1 MQYAPTAMNH
11 HLVPR
16 FILQKAAVG
25 EKNGRFSAAT
35 LFVDISGFTAVTEQ
49 LMRYDRAGAEALA
62 NVMAAIFTPLV
73 EAVYARGGF
82 VAGFAG
88 DAFTAVFPTADPL
101 QAAAAAWEMQQ
112 AMATVGRQATPYGT
126 FIFAAKVGV
135 ALGPVDWGIVGDE
148 AGRQSYYFRGEA
160 IEACAAAEHLAAGG
174 EVVLTAAAAVAVEG
188 VALADGFVR
197 LVGLHLPPKNEDAGE
212 KRWAGGETAVLF
224 HPSNLLTTDVR
235 GEFRQVLTLFV
246 NIDQPE
252 PAALAALMGQLL
264 PLLHQYGGYLCRLD
278 FGDKGC
284 NLLLFWGAPTSH
296 ENDIERALEFALDLA
311 ALSPLPLRMGATYRL
326 VYAGFAGSSR
336 REEYSCYGLSVN
348 LAARLMLAAP
358 WGEIWLD
365 EAVAQ
370 RAAGYEVA
378 LAAQQLFK
386 GFSTAQSVFRLV
398 RRRER
403 VAAMYGGVLVGREM
417 ELAWLQTAVSPLLTG
432 QFGGAVVV
440 VGEAGVGKSR
450 LIHALQ
456 QTQVGQTLQWFR
468 CQTDEILRQPLN
480 PFRYFLH
487 GYFGQSLT
495 ASEATN
501 KAQFDDKLRQLMA
514 TTADEELVNE
524 LARTRSFLGS
534 LVDLYWPGSLY
545 ERLEPQWRQENQLR
559 AVKTLLRAESLRRPL
574 LVQVEDAHWLDETSR
589 QFLPFLLRNM
599 AGYPLLL
606 LLTSREPLE
615 MEPEPQLL
623 PLQPLGETAVSDL
636 ATTFLQATPSPAL
649 LAMLQARAEGNPFFV
664 EQILL
669 YLREQGG
676 LEKTA
681 VGYDLGRETATLPSD
696 VQAILIAR
704 LDRLAQ
710 SVRDVVQTAAVLG
723 REFELQVLSQ
733 MLRGVDGVVEKV
745 RLAEA
750 EAIWAAL
757 SELRYLFRHALLRD
771 AAYEMQLQER
781 LRQLHQTAAA
791 AIEQLFAADLSP
803 YYPSLFY
810 HYGRAGME
818 VPERRYAR
826 LAGEQAVSRFANAEA
841 LTYLNRALA
850 LTPETESTAWFDL
863 LLQREEV
870 QGHLGLREGQAA
882 DLAALERLAVANP
895 VWQME
900 VWLRQ
905 ANYEMLMGNFG
916 RSVELAQQVI
926 VLAQQF
932 ERPSLT
938 ARGHLQCG
946 RSLSDLGDL
955 DASWAHLQQALTLA
969 QTHHLF
975 HIEANTLLNVG
986 YVLDERENTKA
997 AIPYYE
1003 QAIELFK
1010 QLDDLVG
1017 QCKLFNNLGVALVAL
1032 SQYAAAETSYT
1043 DCLQLARQVGF
1054 RRAEAISLGNLANLA
1069 AKRGDLERAQAAMYE
1084 SLHIGLELGDVVQEA
1099 RIYNNLGFVA
1109 MELGAYGE
1117 SREYHERALALR
1129 QQIGLQMGVGD
1140 SLLNLAFLYHQME
1153 ENDRALALV
1162 EEALALSSNLGHEV
1176 SVSNTLKIQGHV
1188 LVELGRLGEAT
1199 AVYQQAIAIQQAS
1212 EAGNDA
1218 TILECQGGLARVWGV
1233 QGEWTQAMPLVETI
1247 LAELAQAIPDN
1258 VHELPRLYFTCYRVL
1273 QANGHRDRANDLLR
1287 QAYDWVMSR
1296 AGKIMDV
1303 ARRQQ
1308 YLQRVVAHREVV
1320 AAWEAGATDSFG
1332 GKNRQ
1337 S

>member
-1 MQYAPTAMNH
+1 MNH

-16 FILQKAAVG
+16 FILQKMAVG

-49 LMRYDRAGAEALA
+49 LMRYDRAGAETLA

-88 DAFTAVFPTADPL
+88 DAFTAVFPTANPL
-101 QAAAAAWEMQQ
+101 QATAAAWEMQQ
-112 AMATVGRQATPYGT
+112 LMASIGRQTTPYGT
-126 FIFAAKVGV
+126 FTFAATVGV
-135 ALGPVDWGIVGDE
+135 ALGAVDWGIVGDE
-148 AGRQSYYFRGEA
+148 AGRHSYYFRGEA

-174 EVVLTAAAAVAVEG
+174 EVALTAATAEAVASVGEV
-188 VALADGFVR
+188 VALADGFGR
-197 LVGLHLPPKNEDAGE
+197 LVGLQLPPKNEDDGE
-212 KRWAGGETAVLF
+212 MRWVGGETAVLF
-224 HPSNLLTTDVR
+224 HPPNLLTTDVH

-296 ENDIERALEFALDLA
+296 ENDIERALGFALDLA

-326 VYAGFAGSSR
+326 VYAGFAGSPR
-336 REEYSCYGLSVN
+336 REEYTCYGLSVN

-365 EAVAQ
+365 AAVAQ
-370 RAAGYEVA
+370 RAIGYEVV
-378 LAAQQLFK
+378 LAAQQRFK
-386 GFSTAQSVFRLV
+386 GFSAAQSVFRLG
-398 RRRER
+398 RRREQ
-403 VAAMYGGVLVGREM
+403 VAAFYGGALVGREV
-417 ELAWLQTAVSPLLTG
+417 ELGWLQTAVSPLLAG
-432 QFGGAVVV
+432 QFGGAAVV

-450 LIHALQ
+450 LVHALAQ
-456 QTQVGQTLQWFR
+456 SGVGQTVQWFR

-480 PFRYFLH
+480 PFCYFLYRYFE
-487 GYFGQSLT
+487 QSLT

-501 KAQFDDKLRQLMA
+501 KANFENKLRQLMA
-514 TTADEELVNE
+514 TTADEGLVNE

-559 AVKTLLRAESLRRPL
+559 ALKTVLRAESLRRPL
-574 LVQVEDAHWLDETSR
+574 VVQVEDAHWLDETSR
-589 QFLPFLLRNM
+589 QFLPILLRNM

-606 LLTSREPLE
+606 LLTSREPLA

-623 PLQPLGETAVSDL
+623 RLQPLGETAVSQL
-636 ATTFLQATPSPAL
+636 AATFLQATPAPAL

-681 VGYDLGRETATLPSD
+681 VGYDLGRETAVLPAD

-723 REFELQVLSQ
+723 REFEIQVLSQ
-733 MLRGVDGVVEKV
+733 MLRGMDGVAEKV

-803 YYPSLFY
+803 YYASLFY

-818 VPERRYAR
+818 EPERRYAR
-826 LAGEQAVSRFANAEA
+826 LAGEQAASRFANAEA
-841 LTYLNRALA
+841 LAYLSRALV
-850 LTPETESTAWFDL
+850 LTPETESATRFEL
-863 LLQREEV
+863 LLQREGV
-870 QGHLGLREGQAA
+870 QGHLGLREAQGA
-882 DLAALERLAVANP
+882 DLAEMEQLAVANP
-895 VWQME
+895 LWQLE
-900 VWLRQ
+900 VWLRW
-905 ANYEMLMGNFG
+905 ADYEMLLGNFG
-916 RSVELAQQVI
+916 RSVALAQQV
-926 VLAQQF
+926 VAMAQPLAL
-932 ERPSLT
+932 PALT
-938 ARGHLQCG
+938 ARGHLQHG
-946 RSLSDLGDL
+946 RSLSDLADL
-955 DASWAHLQQALTLA
+955 PGAWAQLEQALALA
-969 QTHHLF
+969 QAHGLMQV
-975 HIEANTLLNVG
+975 EANARLNMG
-986 YVLDERENTKA
+986 YVLDEQESIQA

-1003 QAIELFK
+1003 QAIALFR

-1017 QCKLFNNLGVALVAL
+1017 ECKTANNLGVSLVAL
-1032 SQYAAAETSYT
+1032 SQYEAAETFYNLG
-1043 DCLQLARQVGF
+1043 LQLGRQIGF
-1054 RRAEAISLGNLANLA
+1054 RRAEAVCLSNLANLA
-1069 AKRGDLERAQAAMYE
+1069 AKRGDLERAQATMVD
-1084 SLHIGLELGDVVQEA
+1084 SLQIALELGDVVQEA

-1109 MELGAYGE
+1109 MDLGAYEAG
-1117 SREYHERALALR
+1117 RQYHERALVLR
-1129 QQIGLQMGVGD
+1129 QQMGMQMSVGD
-1140 SLLNLAFLYHQME
+1140 SLLNLAFLYHQMG
-1153 ENDRALALV
+1153 ENVTALRLV
-1162 EEALALSSNLGHEV
+1162 DEALGLAQEIRHEV
-1176 SVSNTLKIQGHV
+1176 AVSNTLKIRGHV
-1188 LVELGRLGEAT
+1188 LVGLGRLGEAT
-1199 AVYQQAIAIQQAS
+1199 AVYEEAIAIQQAS

-1218 TILECQGGLARVWGV
+1218 TVLECQGGLARILGAQEAW
-1233 QGEWTQAMPLVETI
+1233 EQALVLVEMV
-1247 LAELAQAIPDN
+1247 LAELTQAIPDS
-1258 VHELPRLYFTCYRVL
+1258 VHELPRLYLTCYHVL
-1273 QANGHRDRANDLLR
+1273 QANGHRDRAN
-1287 QAYDWVMSR
+1287 
-1296 AGKIMDV
+1296 
-1303 ARRQQ
+1303 
-1308 YLQRVVAHREVV
+1308 EVL
-1320 AAWEAGATDSFG
+1320 G
-1332 GKNRQ
+1332 
-1337 S
+1337 